1 MSNDPDGLNQ
11 IYHKLG
17 NIEGKLDA
25 LAITMGGHSVQDDI
39 RFSSIDKKLES
50 LQQSK
55 WMMTGGAGVLSSL
68 VTMIILWFRG
78 H

>member
-1 MSNDPDGLNQ
+1 MNNDPTGLNQ

-25 LAITMGGHSVQDDI
+25 LALTMNGHSVQDDI
-39 RFSSIDKKLES
+39 RFSSIEKKLEG

-55 WMMTGGAGVLSSL
+55 WFNSGVSATISSA
-68 VTMIILWFRG
+68 VTVFVLWVKG

>member
-1 MSNDPDGLNQ
+1 MNNDPDGLNQ

-25 LAITMGGHSVQDDI
+25 LAITMSGHSVQDDI